1 MADFTMFGKTYNKV
15 GNDTSN
21 LCLNTKGDV
30 IVKTP
35 NRFISIFKNG
45 KLNVDD
51 TSEIFKVKSEDEMT
65 KTGIYLLEKVNDKN
79 ENIQEVYLVFD
90 NIKCLL
96 TSKES
101 SYISYTEIQNLKAEN
116 FLKALSN
123 IGFYFKS
130 LEEAKKANLVEGL
143 VYILETQKL
152 YKIIKGDFVEFEGT
166 QEISKNVNINSPN
179 SSNPSTSHSNVEN
192 LNTENLRALQIENIF
207 INGANSTINSEKEL
221 SFLIGNIEYLVFKNN
236 KITVKKDLV
245 FDKQINIKTEGAQL
259 GKNGFLLYKQ
269 NDETFLEVD
278 NLILHNPTPSQEPQ
292 IYPMYLGTKYK
303 NLILDASYDTP
314 PDTLNLTLKY
324 QNSFEEGDTILLHTT
339 KSNKLTLEAKTVKVL
354 NTSGVE
360 QEAQKIY
367 ASLQEPPTE
376 LVRVNFDYS
385 YSDDSTEHTEHTEI
399 VIKPTIQNPETG
411 QNEPN
416 TVGESHLI
424 ETTSPIEFI
433 KNVEISA
440 NDEGIYYG
448 NEGGK
453 LLPTHVTGT
462 VISEEPLTIKIP
474 SLNKESKTLLEN
486 LKMSVIYK
494 YASASKKTYILQ
506 HNNENVSLLETYYEN
521 DTVKN
526 NVIFKL
532 GDLSNIRKPYFTTT
546 APVEFFKGHGLYVEQ
561 PIQIH
566 PIFYS
571 GTFEGIKGTEY
582 PKYAKTLQI
591 PEEDFDDEKYDDF
604 IPSIAWVK
612 KLIQKLKTAP

>member
-1 MADFTMFGKTYNKV
+1 MK
-15 GNDTSN
+15 
-21 LCLNTKGDV
+21 
-30 IVKTP
+30 
-35 NRFISIFKNG
+35 
-45 KLNVDD
+45 
-51 TSEIFKVKSEDEMT
+51 

-152 YKIIKGDFVEFEGT
+152 YKIIKGDFFEFGGT
-166 QEISKNVNINSPN
+166 QEISKSVNINSPN
-179 SSNPSTSHSNVEN
+179 SSNSSTSHSNVEN

-245 FDKQINIKTEGAQL
+245 FDKQINVKTEGAQL

-292 IYPMYLGTKYK
+292 IYPMYIGTKYK

-324 QNSFEEGDTILLHTT
+324 QNSFDEGDTILLHTT

-354 NTSGVE
+354 NTSSE
-360 QEAQKIY
+360 TQEAQKIY
-367 ASLQEPPTE
+367 ASLQESPTE
-376 LVRVNFDYS
+376 LVRVGFDYS
-385 YSDDSTEHTEHTEI
+385 YSDGDTEHTEHTEI
-399 VIKPTIQNPETG
+399 VIKPTIQNSET
-411 QNEPN
+411 
-416 TVGESHLI
+416 V
-424 ETTSPIEFI
+424 
-433 KNVEISA
+433 
-440 NDEGIYYG
+440 
-448 NEGGK
+448 
-453 LLPTHVTGT
+453 
-462 VISEEPLTIKIP
+462 
-474 SLNKESKTLLEN
+474 
-486 LKMSVIYK
+486 
-494 YASASKKTYILQ
+494 
-506 HNNENVSLLETYYEN
+506 
-521 DTVKN
+521 
-526 NVIFKL
+526 
-532 GDLSNIRKPYFTTT
+532 
-546 APVEFFKGHGLYVEQ
+546 
-561 PIQIH
+561 
-566 PIFYS
+566 
-571 GTFEGIKGTEY
+571 
-582 PKYAKTLQI
+582 
-591 PEEDFDDEKYDDF
+591 
-604 IPSIAWVK
+604 
-612 KLIQKLKTAP
+612 